1 MVFSAL
7 STERH
12 NQEDLRTDTRRP
24 HRYEYKETCAYF
36 IPSFTSSTIANFN
49 DYIFESSSEEA
60 DDYA

>member
-1 MVFSAL
+1 M
-7 STERH
+7 
-12 NQEDLRTDTRRP
+12 RTDTRRL

-60 DDYA
+60 DDHA